1 MFVVDLNFLLEDL
14 KSKVDLKGSGECK
27 EEWLIE
33 KVC

>member
-1 MFVVDLNFLLEDL
+1 MFVVDLKFLLEDL
-14 KSKVDLKGSGECK
+14 KSKVDLKGNSECK